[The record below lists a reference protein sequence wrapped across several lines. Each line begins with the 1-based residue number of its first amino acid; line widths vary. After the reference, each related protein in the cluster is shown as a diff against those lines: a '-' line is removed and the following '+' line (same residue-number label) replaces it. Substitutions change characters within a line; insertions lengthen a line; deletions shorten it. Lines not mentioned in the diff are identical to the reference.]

1 MAEEVDQ
8 LLQLLQSTSN
18 VARGQAEAQLEAWC
32 QNPNFLTVLMSRTV
46 QGSTVAS
53 RQLAATI
60 LSWRL
65 PRAWPTLSDA
75 DAGRLQAGLLECF
88 LSCGELP
95 VLKALGEA
103 CNALCQSIA
112 VRHNTIWQD
121 LLSAIGQSL
130 GGDALHRRVALEV
143 LASLVRSMGARLQ
156 SHYREIGKTLAAS
169 VQDVDPNVRIAAL
182 AVVGVAASSWCSCPE
197 DLPHWHGAADATLEV
212 GWSALSSSDQDAPKV
227 LVAALRALSR
237 LAPALKSEALTS
249 ASLQLACRVLN
260 CSSSPSV
267 ESCQI
272 QALQL
277 LKALVRSEPMLL
289 AGQQGRAAVGA
300 AFSAAKDAAPSVDD
314 LDEVSNTALSAREC
328 LRVMAKAH
336 PTQAVA
342 SVLEAAKAAA
352 ASADALDRAA
362 AVHAVAFAL
371 SGAREVPA
379 GWAVPLANALRDS
392 AVWVRQAACEGAVL
406 LAEEL
411 KSSQSV
417 TGGFE
422 QILGRLVELLPREPQ
437 LELLEKAA
445 AAASAILQELTTDEA
460 ASVLSTAAPAV
471 FQAMTKVSHALA
483 GAATSSDAEDQ
494 RTTALDGGA
503 ALAALARTL
512 TALASCTA
520 DHFAPW
526 APEAA
531 KSLVTLF
538 RGCKAGGGPPI
549 AAPVRPTV

>member
-1 MAEEVDQ
+1 MQ
-8 LLQLLQSTSN
+8 
-18 VARGQAEAQLEAWC
+18 
-32 QNPNFLTVLMSRTV
+32 
-46 QGSTVAS
+46 
-53 RQLAATI
+53 
-60 LSWRL
+60 
-65 PRAWPTLSDA
+65 
-75 DAGRLQAGLLECF
+75 
-88 LSCGELP
+88 
-95 VLKALGEA
+95 
-103 CNALCQSIA
+103 
-112 VRHNTIWQD
+112 
-121 LLSAIGQSL
+121 
-130 GGDALHRRVALEV
+130 
-143 LASLVRSMGARLQ
+143 
-156 SHYREIGKTLAAS
+156 
-169 VQDVDPNVRIAAL
+169 
-182 AVVGVAASSWCSCPE
+182 

-417 TGGFE
+417 TGGRVGQCAAE
-422 QILGRLVELLPREPQ
+422 SRLHRRRSGGRSGEEHIER
-437 LELLEKAA
+437 
-445 AAASAILQELTTDEA
+445 
-460 ASVLSTAAPAV
+460 
-471 FQAMTKVSHALA
+471 
-483 GAATSSDAEDQ
+483 
-494 RTTALDGGA
+494 R
-503 ALAALARTL
+503 
-512 TALASCTA
+512 
-520 DHFAPW
+520 
-526 APEAA
+526 
-531 KSLVTLF
+531 VTL
-538 RGCKAGGGPPI
+538 RS
-549 AAPVRPTV
+549 